1 MAVQEESNEPH
12 SNLTATGPDF
22 FFEVEM
28 ISVEDDNLE
37 MEELEELE
45 EQ

>member
-12 SNLTATGPDF
+12 SSPTVAGPDF

-28 ISVEDDNLE
+28 ISVEDNDLE
-37 MEELEELE
+37 MGELKELEE
-45 EQ
+45 